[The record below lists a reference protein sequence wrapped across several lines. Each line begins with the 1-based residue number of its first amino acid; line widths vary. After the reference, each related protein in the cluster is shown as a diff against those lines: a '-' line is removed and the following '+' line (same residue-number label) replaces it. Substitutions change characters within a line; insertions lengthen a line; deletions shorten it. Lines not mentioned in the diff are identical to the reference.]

1 MKIVDAFCVFL
12 PLDGRCNNNRRR
24 RETKLQVLL
33 LTLELEGVKF
43 RNCVKQ
49 QNEDG
54 KKQSQTCILEI
65 LKYFEVLSKKKKT
78 NLTSH
83 VTKMT
88 AP

>member
-1 MKIVDAFCVFL
+1 MKIVEAFCVFL

-24 RETKLQVLL
+24 RETKSQLL
-33 LTLELEGVKF
+33 LFTLELEGVKF

-49 QNEDG
+49 QNEDE
-54 KKQSQTCILEI
+54 KKKGQTCILEI
-65 LKYFEVLSKKKKT
+65 LKYGKVLSKKKKT

>member
-49 QNEDG
+49 QNEDE
-54 KKQSQTCILEI
+54 KNKVKHVY
-65 LKYFEVLSKKKKT
+65 LKYWNISRCCLKKRKQI
-78 NLTSH
+78 
-83 VTKMT
+83 
-88 AP
+88 

>member
-12 PLDGRCNNNRRR
+12 PLDGSCNNNRRR
-24 RETKLQVLL
+24 RETKSQVLL

-49 QNEDG
+49 QNEHE
-54 KKQSQTCILEI
+54 KKNQTCILEI
-65 LKYFEVLSKKKKT
+65 LKYCEVLSKKKKT
-78 NLTSH
+78 NLTPH
-83 VTKMT
+83 VIKMS

>member
-43 RNCVKQ
+43 RNCDKQ

-54 KKQSQTCILEI
+54 KNKVKHAY
-65 LKYFEVLSKKKKT
+65 LKY
-78 NLTSH
+78 
-83 VTKMT
+83 
-88 AP
+88 

>member
-54 KKQSQTCILEI
+54 KK
-65 LKYFEVLSKKKKT
+65 
-78 NLTSH
+78 
-83 VTKMT
+83 TKSNMYT
-88 AP
+88 